1 MAVLLGDNKTLVL
14 DEAIPFEAGVAVAL
28 SRDASNAT
36 VVVILTEAV
45 PEMVPSRYSIAVIV
59 LV

>member
-1 MAVLLGDNKTLVL
+1 MLLGDNKTLVV
-14 DEAIPFEAGVAVAL
+14 DEAIPLEASVAGAL
-28 SRDASNAT
+28 TRDAGNAT

-45 PEMVPSRYSIAVIV
+45 SEMVPSRYSIAVIV